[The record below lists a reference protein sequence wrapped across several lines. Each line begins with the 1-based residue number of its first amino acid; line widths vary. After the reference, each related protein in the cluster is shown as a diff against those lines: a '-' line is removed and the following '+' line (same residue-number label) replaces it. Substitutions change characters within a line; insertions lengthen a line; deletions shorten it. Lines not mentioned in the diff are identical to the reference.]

1 MDGGCKVSSFW
12 YYSNID
18 FEIGGKMEKIEI
30 SKEMS
35 VNQVIK
41 VYPQSIGVFNKFNID
56 SCCGGSE
63 TLEKAAKNAGVK
75 IEEVIEAIYKSIKG

>member
-1 MDGGCKVSSFW
+1 
-12 YYSNID
+12 
-18 FEIGGKMEKIEI
+18 MEDIKI

-41 VYPQSIGVFNKFNID
+41 LYPQSIGVFNKFNID

-63 TLEKAAKNAGVK
+63 TLEKAAKNAGVR
-75 IEEVIEAIYKSIKG
+75 IEEVIDAINKAVMG